1 MTREGRLKAAAN
13 LVEHNIT
20 DLVVIGGDGSLTG
33 ANLFR
38 QEWGSIL
45 DELVEK
51 GTLFVILFNCSFICY
66 SNIVLKGLNCIF
78 TNKCVCVFCSKKLI
92 Q

>member
-1 MTREGRLKAAAN
+1 MTREGRLKAASN

-38 QEWGSIL
+38 QEWSGLL

-51 GTLFVILFNCSFICY
+51 G
-66 SNIVLKGLNCIF
+66 K
-78 TNKCVCVFCSKKLI
+78 
-92 Q
+92 

>member
-38 QEWGSIL
+38 QEWSSIL

-51 GTLFVILFNCSFICY
+51 GTLFCYFIQ
-66 SNIVLKGLNCIF
+66 L
-78 TNKCVCVFCSKKLI
+78 
-92 Q
+92 